1 MLITPK
7 NAIEIVLVSKT
18 RDARFRFYETPIQ
31 KWCFF
36 IAVGALIMGV
46 VIAFMAYFWKNQ
58 YVVLAALIALL
69 VSSLS
74 AMAYQVSSM
83 LPDLAKL
90 RNVEREISN
99 PLLTDF
105 NNDMDL
111 INELAQLF
119 ELHHLSYARANY
131 VLMAKQL
138 RERIAIL
145 VGALEKVGIIPLV
158 ITGYLSFVKTQ
169 KEGLV
174 LFGGIEWVLVAFLFL
189 YLFALRMTATAQWM
203 ESISEIYEQAITLR
217 SKREN

>member
-7 NAIEIVLVSKT
+7 NAIEIVLERKT
-18 RDARFRFYETPIQ
+18 KNASFRLYETPTQ
-31 KWCFF
+31 KWLFLL
-36 IAVGALIMGV
+36 AVGALSAGAA
-46 VIAFMAYFWKNQ
+46 IALLAYFWKNQ

-74 AMAYQVSSM
+74 AMAYQVASI
-83 LPDLAKL
+83 LPEFVKL

-99 PLLTDF
+99 PLLTEF

-111 INELAQLF
+111 INELAQTC
-119 ELHHLSYARANY
+119 EPHHLSYARARY

-145 VGALEKVGIIPLV
+145 VGAIEKVGIIPLA
-158 ITGYLSFVKTQ
+158 IAGYLSFIKAQ

-174 LFGGIEWVLVAFLFL
+174 PFGGIEWVLVSFLFL

-203 ESISEIYEQAITLR
+203 EKVSEIYEQAITLR
-217 SKREN
+217 SKRES